1 MAADGSIIINTQLD
15 DKQAQTQ
22 LNRLTKKIDS
32 LNEKINTS
40 QQQKMP
46 LVAQAEKLGET
57 LDAAKYKLDNMKTAG
72 GFSKSQIA
80 EQAET
85 VRAFQ
90 TQWNS
95 VQSQIDRYDS
105 TIQKSTSELNRA
117 KEEAGGLQQ
126 KLALSAKNTQD
137 IASNAQVSN
146 QKIVSLSAE
155 LSQLKARQAELSKS
169 GVGLGHTEYDSIAS
183 RITEINK
190 ELSEYKRKLNNINKK
205 TSATASLTQR
215 IADAFKNANK
225 HSGKLSN
232 RIFGLV
238 KRVFFF
244 SVITTALRGV
254 REWFVNVIKTND
266 ETIQAIAR
274 LKGAFL
280 TLAQPLIEIII
291 PALTTFLNIL
301 TMIISQIAGVVS
313 TLFGKTKEESK
324 EAAENLYEEANAV
337 KETGKEAEEASK
349 SMASFDEI
357 NQLTNNKKGKSK
369 KDKKDEEIKPDFS
382 EVEKGWLEDILDK
395 VGEWV
400 AIALLLGGIALI
412 AIGAATGNLG
422 LVLAGLLL
430 LSAGVSVGEETGILE
445 SWADALGLDSVQE
458 FIILAVLLAG
468 IALVAIGAAMVN
480 IAMVVAGL
488 LLIWGAI
495 TYAEKNGMLEDW
507 AEKLGLAKA
516 AQYIVAA
523 LLIAGFALIVI
534 GAIMGNILMV
544 IAGIALII
552 AGFYVGMK
560 SGVLEDWAKK
570 LNLESAYELV
580 TAALLIGGMVL
591 IVFGAILGNVL
602 MAVVGIGM
610 LAAGIVI
617 GTKTGTLK
625 KWADAL
631 GLDSVFDY
639 ITAALQLAG
648 ICFIV
653 FGAILGNL
661 LMVIAGAVL
670 LSVGSIAQIAG
681 EETVMNWW
689 ETLKL
694 TNVQQWV
701 SVALL
706 LLGIA
711 LVAIGAI
718 LTNVTLLVAG
728 ILLLG
733 VGIVVSFQND
743 NLGSWVETLELEK
756 VAGYATVA
764 LLLLGMALLVF
775 GILLHNII
783 MIIASISL
791 LAASVTIGVT
801 SANGTSKSWVEVLH
815 LEEVTRWVSTAL
827 QLAGVALI
835 GIGAVTMNPLLIIA
849 GLALLGVSL
858 AAGTLSNKT
867 SRGSF
872 NGNGGGFGGGRMSS
886 AYAAP
891 SMASYHIPALAT
903 GAVIPPNREFLAVL
917 GDQKSGTNIEA
928 PTSEIEAAVARGIR
942 SSNLTGSGN
951 MTLVLDGDLAALAR
965 IFRPYLLVEGR
976 KVGVSLVTDESIL

>member
-1 MAADGSIIINTQLD
+1 
-15 DKQAQTQ
+15 
-22 LNRLTKKIDS
+22 
-32 LNEKINTS
+32 
-40 QQQKMP
+40 
-46 LVAQAEKLGET
+46 
-57 LDAAKYKLDNMKTAG
+57 
-72 GFSKSQIA
+72 
-80 EQAET
+80 
-85 VRAFQ
+85 
-90 TQWNS
+90 
-95 VQSQIDRYDS
+95 
-105 TIQKSTSELNRA
+105 
-117 KEEAGGLQQ
+117 
-126 KLALSAKNTQD
+126 
-137 IASNAQVSN
+137 
-146 QKIVSLSAE
+146 
-155 LSQLKARQAELSKS
+155 
-169 GVGLGHTEYDSIAS
+169 
-183 RITEINK
+183 
-190 ELSEYKRKLNNINKK
+190 
-205 TSATASLTQR
+205 
-215 IADAFKNANK
+215 
-225 HSGKLSN
+225 
-232 RIFGLV
+232 
-238 KRVFFF
+238 
-244 SVITTALRGV
+244 
-254 REWFVNVIKTND
+254 
-266 ETIQAIAR
+266 
-274 LKGAFL
+274 
-280 TLAQPLIEIII
+280 
-291 PALTTFLNIL
+291 
-301 TMIISQIAGVVS
+301 
-313 TLFGKTKEESK
+313 
-324 EAAENLYEEANAV
+324 
-337 KETGKEAEEASK
+337 
-349 SMASFDEI
+349 
-357 NQLTNNKKGKSK
+357 
-369 KDKKDEEIKPDFS
+369 
-382 EVEKGWLEDILDK
+382 
-395 VGEWV
+395 
-400 AIALLLGGIALI
+400 
-412 AIGAATGNLG
+412 
-422 LVLAGLLL
+422 
-430 LSAGVSVGEETGILE
+430 
-445 SWADALGLDSVQE
+445 
-458 FIILAVLLAG
+458 
-468 IALVAIGAAMVN
+468 
-480 IAMVVAGL
+480 
-488 LLIWGAI
+488 
-495 TYAEKNGMLEDW
+495 
-507 AEKLGLAKA
+507 
-516 AQYIVAA
+516 
-523 LLIAGFALIVI
+523 
-534 GAIMGNILMV
+534 
-544 IAGIALII
+544 
-552 AGFYVGMK
+552 
-560 SGVLEDWAKK
+560 
-570 LNLESAYELV
+570 
-580 TAALLIGGMVL
+580 
-591 IVFGAILGNVL
+591 
-602 MAVVGIGM
+602 
-610 LAAGIVI
+610 
-617 GTKTGTLK
+617 
-625 KWADAL
+625 
-631 GLDSVFDY
+631 
-639 ITAALQLAG
+639 
-648 ICFIV
+648 
-653 FGAILGNL
+653 
-661 LMVIAGAVL
+661 MVIAGAVL